1 MNFKTVTDQKNNRTT
16 FYVDGKRTSESKYIY
31 HEALC
36 NIEGKTANSFLTQ
49 IKNGKIYSY
58 HNMD

>member
-36 NIEGKTANSFLTQ
+36 NIKGKTANSFFTQ
-49 IKNGKIYSY
+49 IKKGKIYST
-58 HNMD
+58 HSMD